1 MESVRKLV
9 EQRSVVRE
17 KVSTSVDLPMS
28 LESKR
33 VLVFAAEEAERLE
46 PHRPIGTGHLLLG
59 LLREEKCLAAEILSG
74 YGLQLLTVRDELN
87 RVQSEK
93 APSPPPKETPLL
105 AEFSRDLTR
114 AAMENRL
121 DPLIG
126 RENELERVVHILG
139 RRTKNNPV
147 LLGEPGVGKA
157 ALVKGLACRIANG
170 DVPSLLADKRILALD
185 LSPIMA
191 GARLSGELEA
201 RLKALVREL
210 TDAENTIV
218 FIEELFALRGI
229 EGLLD
234 AADFLKPVLLRGD
247 VQCIG
252 ATIPADYRQAIE
264 TEPWLERCFQGVKVP
279 PPNEAD
285 AIKIL
290 VGIKD
295 RYEKFH
301 GVKYTDEALEY
312 AVRHS
317 NRYLPDRHLPDK
329 AIDLID
335 EAGAAVKLR
344 QSTLPPEL
352 LDVQRRIKFLMDRM
366 QAAIANHEFEK
377 ARSYS
382 NEESKERENL
392 RLLRQ
397 KHNLGKTSAAT
408 VTRQDIEEAFA
419 RWMDISIK
427 DQGTDSEAT

>member
-1 MESVRKLV
+1 MESVRKQV
-9 EQRSVVRE
+9 EERSVVRE
-17 KVSTSVDLPMS
+17 KASTSVDLPMS
-28 LESKR
+28 QESKR
-33 VLVFAAEEAERLE
+33 VLALAGEEAERLE
-46 PHRPIGTGHLLLG
+46 PHRPIGTEHLLLG
-59 LLREEKCLAAEILSG
+59 LLREEKCLAAEILRG
-74 YGLQLLTVRDELN
+74 YGLQLSATREELN

-93 APSPPPKETPLL
+93 APSQAPKETPLL
-105 AEFSRDLTR
+105 SEFSRDLSQ
-114 AAMENRL
+114 AARENRL

-147 LLGEPGVGKA
+147 LIGEPGVGKA
-157 ALVKGLACRIANG
+157 ALVKGLACRIASG
-170 DVPSLLADKRILALD
+170 DVPSLLGDRRILALD

-191 GARLSGELEA
+191 TARLSGEFEA

-210 TDAENTIV
+210 TQAQDAIV

-252 ATIPADYRQAIE
+252 AAIPADYRQAIE

-301 GVKYTDEALEY
+301 DVRYTDEALEY

-317 NRYLPDRHLPDK
+317 NRYLPSRHLPDK

-352 LDVQRRIKFLMDRM
+352 LDVQRRIKFLIDRM
-366 QAAIANHEFEK
+366 QASIANHEFEK

-382 NEESKERENL
+382 NEERKERENL
-392 RLLRQ
+392 RLLREQ
-397 KHNLGKTSAAT
+397 HNLGETSPAT

-419 RWMDISIK
+419 QWTDISIK
-427 DQGTDSEAT
+427 DEGTDSEGT